1 MGQAS
6 GFRVRVDVAAL
17 YDVADQFD
25 SVAGSVVG
33 LARAQLGFGGAV
45 AGRAHITD
53 GDALR
58 RAFGLLSAEL
68 TGWARAADEIGA
80 GLRCGAGRYVE
91 SERAAAERVG

>member
-17 YDVADQFD
+17 HDIADQFD
-25 SVAGSVVG
+25 SVVGSVAG
-33 LARAQLGFGGAV
+33 LARARLSFGGAV
-45 AGRAHITD
+45 AGRTHTAD

-58 RAFGLLSAEL
+58 RIFDLLSADL
-68 TGWARAADEIGA
+68 TWWARAADEIGA
-80 GLRCGAGRYVE
+80 GLRCGADRYVE